1 MLRTSVFLM
10 TMMVMAASASAQGV
24 EVSLAILAMPHAARA
39 QQVDQWTA
47 IQQLQADL
55 KADRQAVV
63 AANLPLTEGEA
74 QAFWPAY
81 KEYRAEVEKLGDRMV
96 KLIAA
101 YAANFETMTDTK
113 ADAFFDDLLAID
125 RDRVAVRERYRRFVP
140 CCLAKRQRASSKSRT
155 SSMPSSMSRWR
166 PRFHWCL

>member
-1 MLRTSVFLM
+1 MGNATFL
-10 TMMVMAASASAQGV
+10 AAIS
-24 EVSLAILAMPHAARA
+24 SLAILAMPHAAHA

-74 QAFWPAY
+74 QTFWPVYKAY
-81 KEYRAEVEKLGDRMV
+81 RVEVEKLGDRMV

-101 YAANFETMTDTK
+101 YAANFETMNDTK
-113 ADAFFDDLLAID
+113 ADAFFTDLLAID
-125 RDRVAVRERYRRFVP
+125 RDRLAVREQYVPKVRAVLPGQKATRFFQIENKLDAIVNVSLASEIPLVP
-140 CCLAKRQRASSKSRT
+140 VKR
-155 SSMPSSMSRWR
+155 
-166 PRFHWCL
+166 